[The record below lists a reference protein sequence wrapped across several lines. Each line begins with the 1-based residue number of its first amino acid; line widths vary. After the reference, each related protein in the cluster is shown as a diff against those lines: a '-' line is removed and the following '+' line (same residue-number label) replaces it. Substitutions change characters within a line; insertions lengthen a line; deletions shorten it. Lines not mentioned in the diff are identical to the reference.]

1 MLYRRVFHSNR
12 FYRQHPLVK
21 SRCPN
26 GQKRLS
32 GQKDRVLS
40 PGTRLFCSS
49 LYNKMLRHFV
59 KHLKKMKGEV
69 FSKGVL
75 EKIKEALSRAG
86 VPDIIIE
93 QADVVIYM
101 VIILLAALLVGRLL
115 HVASSSIISHLQKRK
130 NFTLLTKLIEFNV
143 LKKIS
148 FIVPPIIVIWLLP
161 VAFIGRPKL
170 SAVFENVAWIYFIVA
185 IVRVLSAILAS
196 VGSMAY
202 TNKKYHDKPIKGF
215 VQITQ
220 MVVYLLSVIIIISIL
235 TNKSPFYLIGGLGAF
250 AAVLMLIF
258 KDTIMGFVAGILL
271 LENDMVRLG
280 DWIEMPGTSI
290 NGTVTDISLTIV
302 KVQNFDNTI
311 ITIPPY
317 TLISGSFINWRGM
330 KESGG
335 RRIMR
340 GYTIKTDNIK
350 RCTPEFL
357 ERIKGFSTEIK
368 AFIESMQGTAD
379 SGKITSEERTYGTID
394 TNLGLFRA
402 YATYYLKNHP
412 SLHKEM
418 LIMVRTLQPTEYGL
432 PLQIYCFTN
441 DTNWCHYESIQSE
454 IMENLAATLPLFDL
468 LPYQSSSS
476 HDSMINGL
484 VERGFPLDKIKGIPI
499 GALRK

>member
-1 MLYRRVFHSNR
+1 MRR
-12 FYRQHPLVK
+12 PI
-21 SRCPN
+21 
-26 GQKRLS
+26 
-32 GQKDRVLS
+32 
-40 PGTRLFCSS
+40 
-49 LYNKMLRHFV
+49 V

-69 FSKGVL
+69 FSKSVL
-75 EKIKEALSRAG
+75 EKIKETLMRAG
-86 VPDIIIE
+86 LP
-93 QADVVIYM
+93 DVVIEQVDVLLYL
-101 VIILLAALLVGRLL
+101 ILILLVAFVVGRML
-115 HVASSSIISHLQKRK
+115 HAASTSIIAHLQKRK
-130 NFTLLTKLIEFNV
+130 NYPLLTKLVEFNV
-143 LKKIS
+143 LKKVS

-161 VAFIGRPKL
+161 VTFVGRPKL
-170 SAVFENVAWIYFIVA
+170 SAVLENIAWIYFIVA
-185 IVRVLSAILAS
+185 IVRVLLAILSS

-220 MVVYLLSVIIIISIL
+220 MVVYLISVIIIISIL

-317 TLISGSFINWRGM
+317 TLISESFINWRGM

-340 GYTIKTDNIK
+340 GYTIKIDNIK

-357 ERIKGFSTEIK
+357 NKIKCFSTQMS
-368 AFIESMQGTAD
+368 AFIDYMQDKSDDAPM
-379 SGKITSEERTYGTID
+379 ITREERTYDTIE

-412 SLHKEM
+412 LLHKNM
-418 LIMVRTLQPTEYGL
+418 LTMVRTLEPTEYGL

-441 DTNWCHYESIQSE
+441 DTEWSHYESIQSE
-454 IMENLAATLPLFDL
+454 IMENLAATLPLFEL

-484 VERGFPLDKIKGIPI
+484 VERGFPLDKINGIPI
-499 GALRK
+499 GSLQK

>member
-1 MLYRRVFHSNR
+1 MRR
-12 FYRQHPLVK
+12 PI
-21 SRCPN
+21 
-26 GQKRLS
+26 
-32 GQKDRVLS
+32 
-40 PGTRLFCSS
+40 
-49 LYNKMLRHFV
+49 V

-69 FSKGVL
+69 FSKSVL
-75 EKIKEALSRAG
+75 EKIKETLMRAG
-86 VPDIIIE
+86 VPDVVIE
-93 QADVVIYM
+93 QVDVLLYLIL
-101 VIILLAALLVGRLL
+101 ILLVAFVVGRML
-115 HVASSSIISHLQKRK
+115 HAASTSIIAHLQKRK
-130 NFTLLTKLIEFNV
+130 NYALLTKLVEFNV
-143 LKKIS
+143 LKKVS

-161 VAFIGRPKL
+161 VTFVGRPKL
-170 SAVFENVAWIYFIVA
+170 SAVLENIAWIYFIVA
-185 IVRVLSAILAS
+185 IVRVLLAILSS

-220 MVVYLLSVIIIISIL
+220 MVVYLISVIIIISIL

-317 TLISGSFINWRGM
+317 TLISESFINWRGM

-340 GYTIKTDNIK
+340 GYTIKIDNIK

-357 ERIKGFSTEIK
+357 NKIKSFSTQMS
-368 AFIESMQGTAD
+368 AFIDYMQDKSDDAPM
-379 SGKITSEERTYGTID
+379 ITHEERTYGTIE

-412 SLHKEM
+412 LLHKNM
-418 LIMVRTLQPTEYGL
+418 LTMVRTLEPTEYGL

-441 DTNWCHYESIQSE
+441 DTEWSHYESIQSE
-454 IMENLAATLPLFDL
+454 IMENLAATLPLFEL

-484 VERGFPLDKIKGIPI
+484 VERGFPLDKINGIPI
-499 GALRK
+499 GSLQK

>member
-1 MLYRRVFHSNR
+1 MRR
-12 FYRQHPLVK
+12 PI
-21 SRCPN
+21 
-26 GQKRLS
+26 
-32 GQKDRVLS
+32 
-40 PGTRLFCSS
+40 
-49 LYNKMLRHFV
+49 V

-69 FSKGVL
+69 FSKSVL
-75 EKIKEALSRAG
+75 EKIKETLMRAG
-86 VPDIIIE
+86 VPDVVIE
-93 QADVVIYM
+93 QVDVLLYLIL
-101 VIILLAALLVGRLL
+101 ILLVAFLVGRML
-115 HVASSSIISHLQKRK
+115 HAASTSIIAHLQKRK
-130 NFTLLTKLIEFNV
+130 NYALLTKLVEFNV
-143 LKKIS
+143 LKKVS

-161 VAFIGRPKL
+161 VTFVGRPKL
-170 SAVFENVAWIYFIVA
+170 SAVLENIAWIYFIVA
-185 IVRVLSAILAS
+185 IVRVLLAILSS

-220 MVVYLLSVIIIISIL
+220 MVVYLISVIIIISIL

-317 TLISGSFINWRGM
+317 TLISESFINWRGM

-340 GYTIKTDNIK
+340 GYTIKIDNIK

-357 ERIKGFSTEIK
+357 SKIKSFSTQMS
-368 AFIESMQGTAD
+368 AFIDYMQCKSDDAPM
-379 SGKITSEERTYGTID
+379 ITREERTYGTIE

-412 SLHKEM
+412 LLHKNM
-418 LIMVRTLQPTEYGL
+418 LTMVRTLEPTEYGL

-441 DTNWCHYESIQSE
+441 DTEWSHYESIQSE
-454 IMENLAATLPLFDL
+454 IMENLAATLPLFEL

-484 VERGFPLDKIKGIPI
+484 VERGFPLDKINGIPI
-499 GALRK
+499 GSLQK

>member
-1 MLYRRVFHSNR
+1 M
-12 FYRQHPLVK
+12 
-21 SRCPN
+21 
-26 GQKRLS
+26 KR
-32 GQKDRVLS
+32 GD
-40 PGTRLFCSS
+40 
-49 LYNKMLRHFV
+49 
-59 KHLKKMKGEV
+59 
-69 FSKGVL
+69 FSKSLL
-75 EKIKEALSRAG
+75 EKIKETLADVG
-86 VPDIIIE
+86 VPEIIIE
-93 QADVVIYM
+93 QVDVVIYLI
-101 VIILLAALLVGRLL
+101 IILLVALLVGRML
-115 HVASSSIISHLQKRK
+115 HAASTSIISRLQKRK
-130 NFTLLTKLIEFNV
+130 NFALLTKLIEYNV

-148 FIVPPIIVIWLLP
+148 FIVPPIIVMWLLP
-161 VAFIGRPKL
+161 VAFTARPKL
-170 SAVFENVAWIYFIVA
+170 SAVLENVAWIYFIVS
-185 IVRVLSAILAS
+185 IVRVLSAILSS

-220 MVVYLLSVIIIISIL
+220 MVIYLFSVIIIISIL

-280 DWIEMPGTSI
+280 DWIEVPGNSI

-302 KVQNFDNTI
+302 KVQNFDNTTV
-311 ITIPPY
+311 TIPPY
-317 TLISGSFINWRGM
+317 TLISESFINWRGM
-330 KESGG
+330 KDSGG

-340 GYTIKTDNIK
+340 GYTIKIDNIK

-357 ERIKGFSTEIK
+357 EKVKGFSQEMRV
-368 AFIESMQGTAD
+368 FISSMQGDEVIGNITA
-379 SGKITSEERTYGTID
+379 EERTYGTVE

-412 SLHKEM
+412 ALHKNM
-418 LIMVRTLQPTEYGL
+418 LIMVRTLEPTEYGL

-441 DTNWCHYESIQSE
+441 DTNWSHYESIQSE
-454 IMENLAATLPLFDL
+454 IMESLAAMLPAFEL

-499 GALRK
+499 GSLQK

>member
-1 MLYRRVFHSNR
+1 MRR
-12 FYRQHPLVK
+12 PI
-21 SRCPN
+21 
-26 GQKRLS
+26 
-32 GQKDRVLS
+32 
-40 PGTRLFCSS
+40 
-49 LYNKMLRHFV
+49 V

-69 FSKGVL
+69 FLKSVL
-75 EKIKEALSRAG
+75 EKIKETLMRAG
-86 VPDIIIE
+86 VPDVVIE
-93 QADVVIYM
+93 QVDVLLYLIL
-101 VIILLAALLVGRLL
+101 ILLVAFVVGRML
-115 HVASSSIISHLQKRK
+115 HAASTSIIAHLQKRK
-130 NFTLLTKLIEFNV
+130 NYALLTKLVEFNV
-143 LKKIS
+143 LKKVS

-161 VAFIGRPKL
+161 VTFVGRPKL
-170 SAVFENVAWIYFIVA
+170 SAVLENIAWIYFIVA
-185 IVRVLSAILAS
+185 IVRVLLAILSS

-220 MVVYLLSVIIIISIL
+220 MVVYLISVIIIISIL

-317 TLISGSFINWRGM
+317 TLISESFINWRGM

-340 GYTIKTDNIK
+340 GYTIKIDNIK

-357 ERIKGFSTEIK
+357 NKIKCFSTQMS
-368 AFIESMQGTAD
+368 AFIDYMQDKSDDAPM
-379 SGKITSEERTYGTID
+379 ITREERTYGTIE

-412 SLHKEM
+412 LLHKNM
-418 LIMVRTLQPTEYGL
+418 LTMVRTLEPTEYGL

-441 DTNWCHYESIQSE
+441 DTEWSHYESIQSE
-454 IMENLAATLPLFDL
+454 IMENLAATLPLFEL

-484 VERGFPLDKIKGIPI
+484 VERGFPLDKINGIPI
-499 GALRK
+499 GSLQK

>member
-1 MLYRRVFHSNR
+1 MRR
-12 FYRQHPLVK
+12 PI
-21 SRCPN
+21 
-26 GQKRLS
+26 
-32 GQKDRVLS
+32 
-40 PGTRLFCSS
+40 
-49 LYNKMLRHFV
+49 V

-69 FSKGVL
+69 FSKSVL
-75 EKIKEALSRAG
+75 EKIKETLMRAG
-86 VPDIIIE
+86 VPDVVIE
-93 QADVVIYM
+93 QVDVLLYLIL
-101 VIILLAALLVGRLL
+101 ILLVAFVVGRML
-115 HVASSSIISHLQKRK
+115 HAASTSIIAHLQKRK
-130 NFTLLTKLIEFNV
+130 NYPLLTKLVEFNV
-143 LKKIS
+143 LKKVS

-161 VAFIGRPKL
+161 VTFVGRPKL
-170 SAVFENVAWIYFIVA
+170 SAVLENIAWIYFIVA
-185 IVRVLSAILAS
+185 IVRVLLAILSS

-220 MVVYLLSVIIIISIL
+220 MVVYLISVIIIISIL

-317 TLISGSFINWRGM
+317 TLISESFINWRGM

-340 GYTIKTDNIK
+340 GYTIKIDNIK

-357 ERIKGFSTEIK
+357 NKIKCFSTQMS
-368 AFIESMQGTAD
+368 AFIDYMQDESDDAPM
-379 SGKITSEERTYGTID
+379 ITREERTYGTIE

-412 SLHKEM
+412 LLHKNM
-418 LIMVRTLQPTEYGL
+418 LTMVRTLEPTEYGL

-441 DTNWCHYESIQSE
+441 DTEWSHYESIQSE
-454 IMENLAATLPLFDL
+454 IMENLAATLPLFEL

-484 VERGFPLDKIKGIPI
+484 VERGFPLDKINGIPI
-499 GALRK
+499 GSLQK

>member
-1 MLYRRVFHSNR
+1 MRR
-12 FYRQHPLVK
+12 PI
-21 SRCPN
+21 
-26 GQKRLS
+26 
-32 GQKDRVLS
+32 
-40 PGTRLFCSS
+40 
-49 LYNKMLRHFV
+49 V

-69 FSKGVL
+69 FSKNVL
-75 EKIKEALSRAG
+75 EKIKETLMRAG
-86 VPDIIIE
+86 VPDVVIE
-93 QADVVIYM
+93 QVDVLLYLIL
-101 VIILLAALLVGRLL
+101 ILLVAFVVGRML
-115 HVASSSIISHLQKRK
+115 HAASTSIIAHLQKRK
-130 NFTLLTKLIEFNV
+130 NYALLTKLVEFNV
-143 LKKIS
+143 LKKVS

-161 VAFIGRPKL
+161 VTFVGRPKL
-170 SAVFENVAWIYFIVA
+170 SVVLENIAWIYFIVA
-185 IVRVLSAILAS
+185 IVRVLSAILSS

-220 MVVYLLSVIIIISIL
+220 MVVYLISVIIIISIL

-317 TLISGSFINWRGM
+317 TLISESFINWRGM

-340 GYTIKTDNIK
+340 GYTIKIDNIK

-357 ERIKGFSTEIK
+357 NKIKCFSTQMS
-368 AFIESMQGTAD
+368 AFIDYMQDKSDDAPM
-379 SGKITSEERTYGTID
+379 ITREERTYGTIE

-412 SLHKEM
+412 LLHKNM
-418 LIMVRTLQPTEYGL
+418 LTMVRTLEPTEYGL

-441 DTNWCHYESIQSE
+441 DTEWSHYESIQSE
-454 IMENLAATLPLFDL
+454 IMENLAATLPLFEL

-484 VERGFPLDKIKGIPI
+484 VERGFPLDKINGIPI
-499 GALRK
+499 GSLQK

>member
-1 MLYRRVFHSNR
+1 MRR
-12 FYRQHPLVK
+12 PI
-21 SRCPN
+21 
-26 GQKRLS
+26 
-32 GQKDRVLS
+32 
-40 PGTRLFCSS
+40 
-49 LYNKMLRHFV
+49 V

-69 FSKGVL
+69 FSKSVL
-75 EKIKEALSRAG
+75 EKIKETLMRAG
-86 VPDIIIE
+86 VPDVVIE
-93 QADVVIYM
+93 QVDVLLYLIL
-101 VIILLAALLVGRLL
+101 ILLVAFVVGRML
-115 HVASSSIISHLQKRK
+115 HAASTSIIAHLQKRK
-130 NFTLLTKLIEFNV
+130 NYALLTKLVEFNV
-143 LKKIS
+143 LKKVS

-161 VAFIGRPKL
+161 VTFVGRPKL
-170 SAVFENVAWIYFIVA
+170 SVVLENIAWIYFIVA
-185 IVRVLSAILAS
+185 IVRVLSAILSS

-220 MVVYLLSVIIIISIL
+220 MVVYLISVIIIISIL

-317 TLISGSFINWRGM
+317 TLISESFINWRGM

-357 ERIKGFSTEIK
+357 DKIKGFSTQMS
-368 AFIESMQGTAD
+368 AFIDSMQGT
-379 SGKITSEERTYGTID
+379 SGDAPKITREERTYGTIE

-412 SLHKEM
+412 LLHKNM
-418 LIMVRTLQPTEYGL
+418 LTMVRTLEPTEYGL

-441 DTNWCHYESIQSE
+441 DTEWSHYESIQSE
-454 IMENLAATLPLFDL
+454 IMENLAATLPLFEL

-484 VERGFPLDKIKGIPI
+484 VERGFPLDKINGIPI
-499 GALRK
+499 GSLQK

>member
-1 MLYRRVFHSNR
+1 MRR
-12 FYRQHPLVK
+12 PI
-21 SRCPN
+21 
-26 GQKRLS
+26 
-32 GQKDRVLS
+32 
-40 PGTRLFCSS
+40 
-49 LYNKMLRHFV
+49 V

-69 FSKGVL
+69 FSKSVL
-75 EKIKEALSRAG
+75 EKIKETLMRAG
-86 VPDIIIE
+86 VPDVVIE
-93 QADVVIYM
+93 QVDVLLYLIL
-101 VIILLAALLVGRLL
+101 ILLVAFVVGRML
-115 HVASSSIISHLQKRK
+115 HAASTSIIAHLQKRK
-130 NFTLLTKLIEFNV
+130 NYALLTKLVEFNV
-143 LKKIS
+143 LKKVS

-161 VAFIGRPKL
+161 VTFVGRPKL
-170 SAVFENVAWIYFIVA
+170 SAVLENIAWIYFIVA
-185 IVRVLSAILAS
+185 IVRVLLAILSS

-220 MVVYLLSVIIIISIL
+220 MVVYLISVIIIISIL

-317 TLISGSFINWRGM
+317 TLISESFINWRGM

-340 GYTIKTDNIK
+340 GYTIKIDNIK

-357 ERIKGFSTEIK
+357 NKIKCFSTQMS
-368 AFIESMQGTAD
+368 AFIDYMQDKSDDAPM
-379 SGKITSEERTYGTID
+379 ITREERTYGTIE

-412 SLHKEM
+412 LLHKNM
-418 LIMVRTLQPTEYGL
+418 LTMVRTLEPTEYGL

-441 DTNWCHYESIQSE
+441 DTEWSHYESIQSE
-454 IMENLAATLPLFDL
+454 IMENLAATLPLFEL

-484 VERGFPLDKIKGIPI
+484 VERGFPLDKINGIPI
-499 GALRK
+499 GSLQK

>member
-1 MLYRRVFHSNR
+1 MRR
-12 FYRQHPLVK
+12 PI
-21 SRCPN
+21 
-26 GQKRLS
+26 
-32 GQKDRVLS
+32 
-40 PGTRLFCSS
+40 
-49 LYNKMLRHFV
+49 V

-75 EKIKEALSRAG
+75 EKIKETLVRAG
-86 VPDIIIE
+86 LP
-93 QADVVIYM
+93 DVVIEQVDVLIYL
-101 VIILLAALLVGRLL
+101 ILILLVAFVVGRML
-115 HVASSSIISHLQKRK
+115 HAASTSIIAHLQKRK
-130 NFTLLTKLIEFNV
+130 NYALLTKLVEFNV
-143 LKKIS
+143 LKKVS

-161 VAFIGRPKL
+161 VTFVGRPKL
-170 SAVFENVAWIYFIVA
+170 SVVLENIAWIYFIVA
-185 IVRVLSAILAS
+185 IVRVLSAILSS

-220 MVVYLLSVIIIISIL
+220 MVVYLISVIIIISIL

-317 TLISGSFINWRGM
+317 TLISESFINWRGM

-357 ERIKGFSTEIK
+357 DKVKGFSAEMR
-368 AFIESMQGTAD
+368 AFIDSMQGT
-379 SGKITSEERTYGTID
+379 SGDAPKITREERTYGTIE

-402 YATYYLKNHP
+402 YATYYLKSHP
-412 SLHKEM
+412 LLHKNM
-418 LIMVRTLQPTEYGL
+418 LTMVRTLEPTEYGL

-441 DTNWCHYESIQSE
+441 DTEWSHYESIQSE
-454 IMENLAATLPLFDL
+454 IMENLAATLPLFEL

-484 VERGFPLDKIKGIPI
+484 VERGFPLDKINGIPI
-499 GALRK
+499 GSLQK

>member
-1 MLYRRVFHSNR
+1 
-12 FYRQHPLVK
+12 
-21 SRCPN
+21 
-26 GQKRLS
+26 
-32 GQKDRVLS
+32 
-40 PGTRLFCSS
+40 
-49 LYNKMLRHFV
+49 
-59 KHLKKMKGEV
+59 MKGEV
-69 FSKGVL
+69 FLKSVL
-75 EKIKEALSRAG
+75 EKIKETLMRAG
-86 VPDIIIE
+86 VPDVVIE
-93 QADVVIYM
+93 QVDVLLYLIL
-101 VIILLAALLVGRLL
+101 ILLVAFVVGRML
-115 HVASSSIISHLQKRK
+115 HAASTSIIVHLQKRK
-130 NFTLLTKLIEFNV
+130 NYALLTKLVEFNV
-143 LKKIS
+143 LKKVS

-161 VAFIGRPKL
+161 VTFVGRPKL
-170 SAVFENVAWIYFIVA
+170 SAVLENIAWIYFIVA
-185 IVRVLSAILAS
+185 IVRVLLAILSS

-220 MVVYLLSVIIIISIL
+220 MVVYLISVIIIISIL

-317 TLISGSFINWRGM
+317 TLISESFINWRGM

-340 GYTIKTDNIK
+340 GYTIKIDNIK

-357 ERIKGFSTEIK
+357 SKIKSFSTQMS
-368 AFIESMQGTAD
+368 AFIDYMQCKSDDAPM
-379 SGKITSEERTYGTID
+379 ITREERTYGTIE

-402 YATYYLKNHP
+402 YATYDLKNHP
-412 SLHKEM
+412 LLHKNM
-418 LIMVRTLQPTEYGL
+418 LTMVRTLEPTEYGL

-441 DTNWCHYESIQSE
+441 DTEWSHYESIQSE
-454 IMENLAATLPLFDL
+454 IMENLAATLPLFEL

-484 VERGFPLDKIKGIPI
+484 VERGFPLDKINGIPI
-499 GALRK
+499 GSLQK

>member
-1 MLYRRVFHSNR
+1 MRRHI
-12 FYRQHPLVK
+12 
-21 SRCPN
+21 
-26 GQKRLS
+26 
-32 GQKDRVLS
+32 
-40 PGTRLFCSS
+40 
-49 LYNKMLRHFV
+49 V

-69 FSKGVL
+69 FLKSVL
-75 EKIKEALSRAG
+75 EKIKETLMRAG
-86 VPDIIIE
+86 VPDVVIE
-93 QADVVIYM
+93 QVDVLLYLIL
-101 VIILLAALLVGRLL
+101 ILLVAFVVGRML
-115 HVASSSIISHLQKRK
+115 HAASTSIIAHLQKRK
-130 NFTLLTKLIEFNV
+130 NYALLTKLVEFNV
-143 LKKIS
+143 LKKVS

-161 VAFIGRPKL
+161 VTFVGRPKL
-170 SAVFENVAWIYFIVA
+170 SAVLENIAWIYFIVA
-185 IVRVLSAILAS
+185 IVRVLLAILSS

-220 MVVYLLSVIIIISIL
+220 MVVYLISVIIIISIL

-317 TLISGSFINWRGM
+317 TLISESFINWRGM

-340 GYTIKTDNIK
+340 GYTIKIDNIK

-357 ERIKGFSTEIK
+357 NKIKSFSTQMS
-368 AFIESMQGTAD
+368 AFIDYMQDKSDDAPM
-379 SGKITSEERTYGTID
+379 ITHEERTYGTIE

-412 SLHKEM
+412 LLHKNM
-418 LIMVRTLQPTEYGL
+418 LTMVRTLEPTEYGL

-441 DTNWCHYESIQSE
+441 DTEWSHYESIQSE
-454 IMENLAATLPLFDL
+454 IMENLAATLPLFEL

-484 VERGFPLDKIKGIPI
+484 VERGFPLDKINGIPI
-499 GALRK
+499 GSLQK

>member
-1 MLYRRVFHSNR
+1 MRR
-12 FYRQHPLVK
+12 PI
-21 SRCPN
+21 
-26 GQKRLS
+26 
-32 GQKDRVLS
+32 
-40 PGTRLFCSS
+40 
-49 LYNKMLRHFV
+49 V

-69 FSKGVL
+69 FSKSVL
-75 EKIKEALSRAG
+75 EKIKETLMRAG
-86 VPDIIIE
+86 VPDVVIE
-93 QADVVIYM
+93 QVDVLLYLIL
-101 VIILLAALLVGRLL
+101 ILLVAFVVGRML
-115 HVASSSIISHLQKRK
+115 HAASTSIIAHLQKRK
-130 NFTLLTKLIEFNV
+130 NYALLTKLVEFNV
-143 LKKIS
+143 LKKVS

-161 VAFIGRPKL
+161 VTFVGRPKL
-170 SAVFENVAWIYFIVA
+170 SAVLENIAWIYFIVA
-185 IVRVLSAILAS
+185 IVRVLLAILSS

-220 MVVYLLSVIIIISIL
+220 MVVYLISVIIIISIL

-317 TLISGSFINWRGM
+317 TLISESFINWRGM

-340 GYTIKTDNIK
+340 GYTIKIDNIK

-357 ERIKGFSTEIK
+357 NKIKSFSTQMS
-368 AFIESMQGTAD
+368 AFIDYMQDKSDDAPM
-379 SGKITSEERTYGTID
+379 ITREERTYGTIE

-412 SLHKEM
+412 LLHKNM
-418 LIMVRTLQPTEYGL
+418 LTMVRTLEPTEYGL

-441 DTNWCHYESIQSE
+441 DTEWSHYESIQSE
-454 IMENLAATLPLFDL
+454 IMENLAATLPLFEL

-484 VERGFPLDKIKGIPI
+484 VERGFPLDKINGIPI
-499 GALRK
+499 GSLQK